1 MRLSE
6 TPGARPSRAMLP
18 LNPERPPLAAEL
30 RRLAAVARGLVPDRR
45 DPEAFHAA
53 KSELEARLRQ
63 LARRIEKEA
72 A

>member
-1 MRLSE
+1 M
-6 TPGARPSRAMLP
+6 TPRPT
-18 LNPERPPLAAEL
+18 EHPPLAAEL
-30 RRLAAVARGLVPDRR
+30 RKLAAVARGLLPDRR

-63 LARRIEKEA
+63 LAHRIEKEA